1 MMEKKKRKFKMPTAY
16 TLLFAIIVVIAFLT
30 WVVPA
35 GEYEV
40 VDPESGEFEPIPGT
54 YSEVEQNP
62 QGVWEVLYAPIRGF
76 FDAQDIAFFV
86 LVIGGFIGVMVKTG
100 AIDAGIG
107 RIVRGLRGKEH
118 LLIPVLMTVFAL
130 GGTTYG
136 MAEETIAFY
145 PLLIPVLIAAGYDS
159 LTAVSII
166 ALGAGVG
173 VLGSTMN
180 PFATGIASGF
190 AGISIGEGITLRLII
205 LVLSLVIAIVFV
217 MRYAKRVK
225 EDPGKSL
232 VADMKEDNEKHF
244 LEGQSGE
251 IPEFTRRRKAVLWV
265 FGITFLIMILAVIP
279 WAYKFNIPLF
289 ENINDVLLGI
299 PVIGPFLGNII
310 PLGDWWF
317 GELTLLFLFSSI
329 IIAFMYRMG
338 EEEFTSTFVD
348 GARDLLGVA
357 LIIGISRGI
366 SVVMS
371 DGGMTATVLH
381 WGEMMLDGI
390 GPVAFANLSYLFYLP
405 LSFLV
410 PSTSGLATLSMP
422 IMAPLAEFAG
432 VGGEMAVTA
441 FQSASGLVNLVT
453 PTSAVI
459 MGALAI
465 ARVPYNV
472 YFKHVWKLLIV
483 LSVMVMAVMSIA
495 VVI

>member
-1 MMEKKKRKFKMPTAY
+1 MPTAY

>member
-1 MMEKKKRKFKMPTAY
+1 MEKKKRKFKMPTAY